1 MTVDLASLLILL
13 FLCLPGAIIAVS
25 AFSPPIQR
33 RGMVGRTY
41 ALGMS
46 ILLAGAGILYLL

>member
-1 MTVDLASLLILL
+1 MDLASLLILL